1 MFTVIFEGGSTIVI
15 NAVSQRNAA
24 LSSYGNIVD
33 DIRCLVSSFLFF
45 DFIHVHRTGN
55 FVADALAKKAKNI
68 VGCQVWLEE
77 LLKTLLLWPNLI
89 FTSFCF
95 LIYSRTLGLVS
106 QKRKKKNG
114 IYYLYITLFTGM
126 DEKMKPITLY
136 ALGKTK
142 IQIIKFK

>member
-1 MFTVIFEGGSTIVI
+1 MVQFAAELRLHRVIFEGDSTIVI

-106 QKRKKKNG
+106 QKRKKMVFT
-114 IYYLYITLFTGM
+114 IYTSPCLQAW
-126 DEKMKPITLY
+126 MKR
-136 ALGKTK
+136 
-142 IQIIKFK
+142 